1 MLTQYRDVWIATVAV
16 FATATL
22 DYVSQI
28 GLFLCV
34 SHHPRWPRQVQPQ
47 SLSEQFSFGFVLNIV
62 NVNAS

>member
-1 MLTQYRDVWIATVAV
+1 MLTQYIDLWIAIVAV

-22 DYVSQI
+22 DNVSQI
-28 GLFLCV
+28 GLFLCI

-47 SLSEQFSFGFVLNIV
+47 SLSQQFSFGFVVNIV